1 MSSINFA
8 TKEISVK
15 VVFYGPGLG
24 GKTTTLQAIWNSI
37 KPERRP
43 QMVSLATDIDRTIFF
58 DFLPVNAYKIGEFV
72 VRLQLYTVPGQ
83 VFYNSTRKLVL
94 NGVDGVVFV
103 ADSQPGALD
112 DNRES
117 LLNLGDN
124 LQELGMSLGRVPYV
138 IQFNKRDLA
147 GVLSIEALNHEL
159 NREEV
164 PHYATTALTGDGVG
178 EVLRGIS
185 RLVISDLNTKGVGK
199 RLIKP
204 EGAPAKEAAPPPWPK
219 DASSSIA
226 AAMQY
231 ASVPETTAS
240 PVFVPPASGVPFAGL
255 SFAGLWP
262 TPTLRARCQE
272 IEQAIG
278 AGDHAA
284 AVLAASQLALEATG
298 SEATG
303 EPALEMLLR
312 GVAPTKFLRFRELVH
327 RARGGESVTQAEA
340 LFALHAVNELVC

>member
-103 ADSQPGALD
+103 ADSQPDAQD

-138 IQFNKRDLA
+138 IQYNKRDLQ
-147 GVLSIEALNHEL
+147 GVLSVDELNQEL
-159 NREEV
+159 NREQV
-164 PHYATTALTGDGVG
+164 PHYATTAINGEGVG
-178 EVLRGIS
+178 DVLRGIS

-199 RLIKP
+199 RLIKKDEP
-204 EGAPAKEAAPPPWPK
+204 PADKAPAVPPPWPS
-219 DASSSIA
+219 DANSSIT
-226 AAMQY
+226 AAMQH
-231 ASVPETTAS
+231 AQVAATA
-240 PVFVPPASGVPFAGL
+240 ATGI
-255 SFAGLWP
+255 SFAVLWP
-262 TPTLRARCQE
+262 TPTLQTRCEE
-272 IEQAIG
+272 IENAIG
-278 AGDHAA
+278 KADYTA

-303 EPALEMLLR
+303 DPALEMLLR
-312 GVAPTKFLRFRELVH
+312 GVSPTKFLRFRELV
-327 RARGGESVTQAEA
+327 RTARGSQSITLAEA
-340 LFALHAVNELVC
+340 LFALHVINELVC